1 MQPLDFQEI
10 LLRLGSAAAVGAL
23 VGLNRE
29 ITQKPAGMRTHALV
43 SLGAAVI
50 TVVCIQF
57 AMEAVPREE
66 GTVLRAIQGVIT
78 GIGFIGGGVI
88 LRLPQEETVLGLTTA
103 ATIWIVAGLG
113 IACGFGAWDA
123 TIVTTA
129 LTLIILVIGMKVEKV
144 VRKMNPGQHPMR
156 RSYDKIPA
164 MDSPPDRRNPGNP
177 GPPPPPG

>member
-1 MQPLDFQEI
+1 MNPIDFQEL
-10 LLRLGSAAAVGAL
+10 LLRLGSAAGVGAL

-43 SLGAAVI
+43 ALGAAAI

-57 AMEAVPREE
+57 GLESTPRDD
-66 GTVLRAIQGVIT
+66 GAVLRVVQGIVT

-123 TIVTTA
+123 TIITTA
-129 LTLIILVIGMKVEKV
+129 LTLIILVIGTRVEKA
-144 VRKMNPGQHPMR
+144 VRKMNPDSHPKR
-156 RSYDKIPA
+156 RSYDKLP
-164 MDSPPDRRNPGNP
+164 STEW
-177 GPPPPPG
+177 PPGTRNQ

>member
-1 MQPLDFQEI
+1 MEPLDFQEL
-10 LLRLGSAAAVGAL
+10 LLRLGSATGVGAL

-43 SLGAAVI
+43 SLGAALI
-50 TVVCIQF
+50 TVACLQF
-57 AMEAVPREE
+57 GLGSTPRDDSA
-66 GTVLRAIQGVIT
+66 VLRAIQGIIT

-123 TIVTTA
+123 TIITTA
-129 LTLIILVIGMKVEKV
+129 LTLIVLVIGMKVEKA
-144 VRKMNPGQHPMR
+144 VRKFNPDNHPKR
-156 RSYDKIPA
+156 RSYDKMPS
-164 MDSPPDRRNPGNP
+164 MGSPPGKHTP
-177 GPPPPPG
+177 

>member
-1 MQPLDFQEI
+1 MEPLDFQEL
-10 LLRLGSAAAVGAL
+10 LLRLGSATGVGAL

-43 SLGAAVI
+43 SLGAALI
-50 TVVCIQF
+50 TVGSIQF
-57 AMEAVPREE
+57 GLGSTPRDD
-66 GTVLRAIQGVIT
+66 GAVLRAIQGIIT

-123 TIVTTA
+123 TIITTA
-129 LTLIILVIGMKVEKV
+129 LTLMVLVIGTRVEKA
-144 VRKMNPGQHPMR
+144 VRKMNPENHPRR
-156 RSYDKIPA
+156 RSSDRIPTA
-164 MDSPPDRRNPGNP
+164 GLPSDLQ
-177 GPPPPPG
+177 

>member
-1 MQPLDFQEI
+1 MEPFDFQEL
-10 LLRLGSAAAVGAL
+10 LLRLGSAAGVGAL

-43 SLGAAVI
+43 ALGAALI
-50 TVVCIQF
+50 TVVSLQF
-57 AMEAVPREE
+57 ALDSTPRDDGAVFR
-66 GTVLRAIQGVIT
+66 VIQGIVT

-88 LRLPQEETVLGLTTA
+88 LRLPAEETVLGLTTA

-123 TIVTTA
+123 TMITTA
-129 LTLIILVIGMKVEKV
+129 LTLGILVIGTRVEKA
-144 VRKMNPGQHPMR
+144 VRKFNPESHPKR

-164 MDSPPDRRNPGNP
+164 SETPDRRTR
-177 GPPPPPG
+177 

>member
-1 MQPLDFQEI
+1 MEILDFQEL
-10 LLRLGSAAAVGAL
+10 LLRLGSAAGVGAL

-43 SLGAAVI
+43 ALGAALI
-50 TVVCIQF
+50 TVASVQF
-57 AMEAVPREE
+57 AMGATPRDD
-66 GTVLRAIQGVIT
+66 GAVLRVIQGLTT

-123 TIVTTA
+123 AIITTA
-129 LTLIILVIGMKVEKV
+129 LTLIVLVIGTKVERA
-144 VRKMNPGQHPMR
+144 VRKMNPESHPMR
-156 RSYDKIPA
+156 RSYDRIP
-164 MDSPPDRRNPGNP
+164 GG
-177 GPPPPPG
+177 GPPRGPR

>member
-1 MQPLDFQEI
+1 MEPLDFQEL
-10 LLRLGSAAAVGAL
+10 LLRLGSAAGVGAL

-43 SLGAAVI
+43 ALGAALI
-50 TVVCIQF
+50 TVACVQF
-57 AMEAVPREE
+57 ALGSTPRDD
-66 GTVLRAIQGVIT
+66 GAVLRVVQGITT

-123 TIVTTA
+123 TIITTG
-129 LTLIILVIGMKVEKV
+129 LTLIVLVIGTKVEKA
-144 VRKMNPGQHPMR
+144 VRKMNPETHPMR
-156 RSYDKIPA
+156 RSYDKIPGG
-164 MDSPPDRRNPGNP
+164 SPPERRTR
-177 GPPPPPG
+177 